1 MSQERVYTA
10 SLDRYLPTTPMMT
23 APETARAM
31 GFKTVSALSKARLAG
46 RLPIPMFTV
55 PGRRGWFAST
65 DAVRAWLERTLQ
77 TSPEEETK

>member
-1 MSQERVYTA
+1 MSDKLICR
-10 SLDRYLPTTPMMT
+10 SGLDLYLSGAPLMT
-23 APETARAM
+23 SPETARAM

-65 DAVRAWLERTLQ
+65 ERIRAWLEHTLQ
-77 TSPEEETK
+77 LPPEEGQP

>member
-1 MSQERVYTA
+1 MSGKLA
-10 SLDRYLPTTPMMT
+10 SRSDLDRYLPSAPLMT
-23 APETARAM
+23 SPETARAM

-65 DAVRAWLERTLQ
+65 DRVRVWLEHTLQ
-77 TSPEEETK
+77 YPPEEGAP